1 MIMFGDLRHGGW
13 AERVTGP
20 DLEGPAAEKMI
31 MNPARRRV
39 ATSGDA
45 MARVREK
52 YGRGVAGLPLG
63 LRILITIG
71 ACIPAGYWFV
81 TSIFTP
87 PPGTALTLAI
97 GVLFASPLYMLIP
110 ALWQRTEESV
120 RSEWYDRRVQKHL
133 EVELG
138 VRELE
143 PRVHLD
149 PTRPIP
155 RRW

>member
-1 MIMFGDLRHGGW
+1 M
-13 AERVTGP
+13 TGP
-20 DLEGPAAEKMI
+20 DLEGSAAEKMI

-63 LRILITIG
+63 LRVGLTV
-71 ACIPAGYWFV
+71 ALCLPSAFWFATSLV
-81 TSIFTP
+81 TGP
-87 PPGTALTLAI
+87 PWTALTLAI
-97 GVLFASPLYMLIP
+97 AVLFAAPLYLLLP
-110 ALWQRTEESV
+110 TLWQRTEESI
-120 RSEWYDRRVQKHL
+120 RDEWHERRVQKHL
-133 EVELG
+133 EVEMG